1 MYLDDSIIATVET
14 QSVVL
19 HLEEK
24 EEFTREHE
32 PKVIVDDS
40 IIATVETKSVVLHL

>member
-1 MYLDDSIIATVET
+1 MEK

-24 EEFTREHE
+24 EEFTPDHV
-32 PKVIVDDS
+32 PKVIVEDS
-40 IIATVETKSVVLHL
+40 IIATVEKQRDSCFVS